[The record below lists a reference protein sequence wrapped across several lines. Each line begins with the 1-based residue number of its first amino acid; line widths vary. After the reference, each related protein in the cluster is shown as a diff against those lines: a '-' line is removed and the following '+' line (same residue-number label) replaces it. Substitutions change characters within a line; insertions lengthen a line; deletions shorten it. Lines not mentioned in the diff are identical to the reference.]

1 MGGLFCFYQY
11 PIASCLFNTYLYNM
25 NFSKQLLIAMLVC
38 ICTFSNLN
46 VAYAQTYTLD
56 STTLV
61 ADTVITG
68 LNVPWELKWGPDN
81 FLWMTERDGIVSRIN
96 PQTGLRTIMLNAS
109 QNNGGPV
116 YAISESG
123 LLSFVFHPAF
133 PDSNYLYMVYTY
145 LDAANIKERMVRY
158 EYVADSLINPVTL
171 IENIAGAN
179 FHNGSRLAIGPDNK
193 IYMTTGDGLTQPDA
207 QSITSVNGKTL
218 RLNLD
223 GSIPAD
229 NPIPGSPIWS
239 WGHRNAQGLEFG
251 PTGIL
256 YSSEHGPN
264 NDDEINIIKPA
275 GNYGWPTVMGIC
287 NLPQELNFCTD
298 SNVVESIYQW
308 TPTIAPGDLIYYNS
322 PAIPEWQGTLLLSV
336 MKNKRLLRLTLNST
350 GDSITSET
358 SYFINQWGRLRDI
371 CAGPDGT
378 IYLATNGA
386 TSGNI
391 DPNTHSII
399 RLRNP
404 FYLQPLI
411 VDAGPDQSVCVGGST
426 QLTPT
431 ITGGAAPLT
440 YSWIPSADLS
450 CSVCDST
457 LVVSLNTPTEFI
469 LTVTDIQGA
478 SLSDTVLVNVVA
490 QPGTPSYV
498 LTVLDSLGA
507 DVPVEIEINAPAADS
522 VSVLLYG
529 TGVGPVSFNS
539 NVQQFTINDTLP
551 VTFIDGN
558 DISATILYYSIC
570 IYSYSSCGSD
580 SICENGEILLY
591 SWTGT
596 NNVQQP
602 NFTLYPNPFTGI
614 INLSGVQKADGI
626 VVMNVLGTMVSKII
640 SPTIS
645 GNDYSLDL
653 SHLQPGIYFIGV
665 ERNGVLGVQKLIKE

>member
-1 MGGLFCFYQY
+1 MVL
-11 PIASCLFNTYLYNM
+11 
-25 NFSKQLLIAMLVC
+25 
-38 ICTFSNLN
+38 
-46 VAYAQTYTLD
+46 AQTYTLD

-81 FLWMTERDGIVSRIN
+81 YLWMTERDGIVSRLN
-96 PQTGLRTIMLNAS
+96 PQTGLRTIILNAS

-116 YAISESG
+116 YAVSESG
-123 LLSFVFHPAF
+123 LLSFAFHPSF
-133 PDSNYLYMVYTY
+133 PDSSYLYMVYTY

-158 EYVADSLINPVTL
+158 EYVADSLINPITL
-171 IENIAGAN
+171 IEDIAGAN

-223 GSIPAD
+223 GSIPTD

-264 NDDEINIIKPA
+264 NDDEINVIKPA

-287 NLPQELNFCTD
+287 DLPQELTFCND

-322 PAIPEWQGTLLLSV
+322 PAIPEWQGSLLLSV
-336 MKNKRLLRLTLNST
+336 MKNKRLIRLTLNST

-358 SYFINQWGRLRDI
+358 SYFVNQWGRLRDI

-386 TSGNI
+386 SSSNT
-391 DPNTHSII
+391 DPNTHTII

-404 FYLQPLI
+404 FYLEPLI
-411 VDAGPDQSVCVGGST
+411 VDAGPDQSVCAGGST
-426 QLTPT
+426 HLTPT
-431 ITGGAAPLT
+431 ITGGTAPLT

-469 LTVTDIQGA
+469 LTVTDIQGT
-478 SLSDTVLVNVVA
+478 SVSDTVLVNVVT

-498 LTVLDSLGA
+498 LTVLDSLGTN
-507 DVPVEIEINAPAADS
+507 VPVEIEINAPAADS

-529 TGVGPVSFNS
+529 TGMGPISFDS

-551 VTFIDGN
+551 VTIVDGN
-558 DISATILYYSIC
+558 DLTVTTLEYTIC
-570 IYSYSSCGSD
+570 IYSFSSCGVD
-580 SICENGEILLY
+580 SLCENGEIVID
-591 SWTGT
+591 SWIGV
-596 NNVQQP
+596 NNVQQQT
-602 NFTLYPNPFTGI
+602 FILYPNPSSDIVT
-614 INLSGVQKADGI
+614 LSGIQQADKI
-626 VVMNVLGTMVSKII
+626 VVMNVLGAVLWEVNKPVLQGQDFTL
-640 SPTIS
+640 
-645 GNDYSLDL
+645 NL
-653 SHLQPGIYFIGV
+653 SNINSGIYFIGV
-665 ERNGVLGVQKLIKE
+665 EQDGMLGVQKLIKE

>member
-38 ICTFSNLN
+38 ICTFSKLN

-81 FLWMTERDGIVSRIN
+81 YLWMTERDGIVSRVN
-96 PQTGLRTIMLNAS
+96 PQTGLRTIILNAS
-109 QNNGGPV
+109 QSNGGPV
-116 YAISESG
+116 YAVSESG

-145 LDAANIKERMVRY
+145 LVAANIKERVVRY

-171 IENIAGAN
+171 IEDIAGAN

-193 IYMTTGDGLTQPDA
+193 IYMTTGDGLTQPSA
-207 QSITSVNGKTL
+207 QDITSLNGKTL

-223 GSIPAD
+223 GSIPGD

-287 NLPQELNFCTD
+287 NLPQELTFCTD

-336 MKNKRLLRLTLNST
+336 MKNKRLLRLTLNSA

-399 RLRNP
+399 RLRNFSYP
-404 FYLQPLI
+404 GILNIDTGNDTL
-411 VDAGPDQSVCVGGST
+411 VCVGSGI
-426 QLTPT
+426 QLSPT
-431 ITGGAAPLT
+431 INGGALPLN
-440 YSWIPSADLS
+440 YNWSPSANLS
-450 CSVCDST
+450 CSNCVNPIASSITDT
-457 LVVSLNTPTEFI
+457 TIYV
-469 LTVTDIQGA
+469 LTVTDNNGDTAID
-478 SLSDTVLVNVVA
+478 SLTVNVLSL
-490 QPGTPSYV
+490 PGPISY
-498 LTVLDSLGA
+498 TYTILDTFGNPA
-507 DVPVEIEINAPAADS
+507 MVEININIPAADS
-522 VSVLLYG
+522 VLVISSYYD
-529 TGVGPVSFNS
+529 TIGVFLNTQ
-539 NVQQFTINDTLP
+539 NI
-551 VTFIDGN
+551 TFIDSSGGVSCTIG
-558 DISATILYYSIC
+558 DGDCWIDFDLWVYAYSACGFDSLYDYQQIIVDESSSIKHV
-570 IYSYSSCGSD
+570 Y
-580 SICENGEILLY
+580 N
-591 SWTGT
+591 
-596 NNVQQP
+596 
-602 NFTLYPNPFTGI
+602 TLFQVYPNPTDGKMTIAGLKPGDQISILNITGKKMI
-614 INLSGVQKADGI
+614 QFAASNDSESKTDLSNLPSGV
-626 VVMNVLGTMVSKII
+626 
-640 SPTIS
+640 
-645 GNDYSLDL
+645 
-653 SHLQPGIYFIGV
+653 YFIRV
-665 ERNGVLGVQKLIKE
+665 ERDGQIGVQKLIKY

>member
-1 MGGLFCFYQY
+1 
-11 PIASCLFNTYLYNM
+11 
-25 NFSKQLLIAMLVC
+25 MLVC
-38 ICTFSNLN
+38 ICAFSNLN

-81 FLWMTERDGIVSRIN
+81 FLWMTERDGIVSRVN
-96 PQTGLRTIMLNAS
+96 PQTGLRTIILNAS

-116 YAISESG
+116 YAVSESG
-123 LLSFVFHPAF
+123 LLSFAFHPSF
-133 PDSNYLYMVYTY
+133 LDSSYLYMVYTY

-287 NLPQELNFCTD
+287 NLPQELTFCTD

-358 SYFINQWGRLRDI
+358 SYFVNQWGRLRDI

-399 RLRNP
+399 RLRNLN
-404 FYLQPLI
+404 YLGILSIDAGKDTAVCSGSDVQLQP
-411 VDAGPDQSVCVGGST
+411 
-426 QLTPT
+426 T
-431 ITGGAAPLT
+431 INGGALPLN
-440 YSWIPSADLS
+440 YNWSPSANLS
-450 CSVCDST
+450 CSNCENPIASSVTDT
-457 LVVSLNTPTEFI
+457 TVYV
-469 LTVTDIQGA
+469 LTVTDNNGDTAID
-478 SLSDTVLVNVVA
+478 SLTVNVVS
-490 QPGTPSYV
+490 QPGPITYTASILDTFSQAGALV
-498 LTVLDSLGA
+498 ELTFNLPAIDSVNVVVNYPLPGFPIDTVITNTQQFNLIDTFSFDCPLGA
-507 DVPVEIEINAPAADS
+507 NDGCYLTFDFCVFGYAS
-522 VSVLLYG
+522 CG
-529 TGVGPVSFNS
+529 TASLCDTVSFQIFNY
-539 NVQQFTINDTLP
+539 NNIAEAV
-551 VTFIDGN
+551 
-558 DISATILYYSIC
+558 
-570 IYSYSSCGSD
+570 SSVFK
-580 SICENGEILLY
+580 I
-591 SWTGT
+591 
-596 NNVQQP
+596 
-602 NFTLYPNPFTGI
+602 YPNPA
-614 INLSGVQKADGI
+614 NEQV
-626 VVMNVLGTMVSKII
+626 
-640 SPTIS
+640 TIS
-645 GNDYSLDL
+645 GLKTGDKVTVSSITGKQLMQFTSINTYETTLNL
-653 SHLQPGIYFIGV
+653 NNFPAGIYFVRV
-665 ERNGVLGVQKLIKE
+665 ERDGFVGVQKLIKY